1 LTDFWKIGAVAGLIA
16 GIVSGIVV
24 IIVKVIQSL
33 GFDLGIAALV
43 VTPIV
48 PFLVDASVEIV
59 YSLIFGVFLGV
70 IYCKI
75 YNVIPRKAAVKA
87 LLFGFFLFM
96 MFDLRFA
103 TIYTANAGYPLVIAS
118 IFFGFYYWLSFSIIL
133 GISYEFL
140 RRRYYISKEEPQII
154 QYSMMGAL
162 LPSAIAALLGGMA
175 TFVTILIAV
184 STGFWEY
191 SSFVH
196 VLPESSMRSVSFSSP
211 FEVVTEL
218 SHTVRASASGQLSDI
233 DFLISRFGL
242 QTYFHFVWC
251 TIFGLFFA
259 KVYNLIPRKGVI
271 KGLVYG
277 LIGLIITEGRV
288 IGYYIVQ
295 AFYFEEFGWH
305 EMAHIIRFEGE
316 QMALLGSTVWI
327 VFGIVLGLL
336 YRKPSE

>member
-1 LTDFWKIGAVAGLIA
+1 MTDSWKIGAVAGLIA
-16 GIVSGIVV
+16 GIASGIVIV
-24 IIVKVIQSL
+24 IVKVIQSY
-33 GFDLGIAALV
+33 GFDLGIAALI

-59 YSLIFGVFLGV
+59 YSSIFGVFLGV

-75 YNVIPRKAAVKA
+75 YNVIQGKPIVKA
-87 LLFGFFLFM
+87 LLFGLFLFVM
-96 MFDLRFA
+96 LDLRLV
-103 TIYTANAGYPLVIAS
+103 TIYTVNAGYPWVIAS
-118 IFFGFYYWLSFSIIL
+118 IFFGLYLWLPFSIVL

-140 RRRYYISKEEPQII
+140 RRRYYVSKEEPQII

-191 SSFVH
+191 SSFLH
-196 VLPESSMRSVSFSSP
+196 VLPESSVRSVSFSSP
-211 FEVVTEL
+211 LEVLTEL
-218 SHTVRASASGQLSDI
+218 SHTVRARAPWQLLDI

-259 KVYNLIPRKGVI
+259 KAYNLIPGKGVI

-277 LIGLIITEGRV
+277 LIGLIITEGCI
-288 IGYYIVQ
+288 IGYLIVE
-295 AFYFEEFGWH
+295 AFYFETFGLH
-305 EMAHIIRFEGE
+305 EMAHIIRFNAE

-327 VFGIVLGLL
+327 VFGLVLGLL
-336 YRKPSE
+336 YQKPSE